1 LLEAAQAR
9 DTVVRI
15 LGEVRA
21 HYGFRILGYV
31 VMPEHLHILI
41 SEPSQ
46 GTPSTVVQVFKQ
58 ATSRAVC
65 EGGVEIDLPLW
76 TTRFHDF
83 NVFTEGKK
91 NEKLHYMHMN
101 PVKRKLVKLPHQW
114 PWSSYNFYWKKG
126 VILLGMDPD

>member
-1 LLEAAQAR
+1 LLEAPQAR

-21 HYGFRILGYV
+21 ECRFRLLGYV
-31 VMPEHLHILI
+31 VMPEHIHLLM

-46 GTPSTVVQVFKQ
+46 GTPSTVMQVFKQ
-58 ATSRAVC
+58 DSSRAVR
-65 EGGVEIDLPLW
+65 EGRGEMYGPLW

-101 PVKRKLVKLPHQW
+101 PVKRNLVKPPHQW

-126 VILLGMDPD
+126 VVLLAMDPE